1 MAGESLG
8 EGEGPGQV
16 GDSHT
21 ALSTLPT
28 AGCCHLWRCCLPGGL
43 GLSSSLAGVAGVKK
57 MQEDKNDPR
66 SGVAHIEGQEA
77 GRGGQKCQV
86 IPHLR
91 QGGG

>member
-1 MAGESLG
+1 M
-8 EGEGPGQV
+8 
-16 GDSHT
+16 
-21 ALSTLPT
+21 
-28 AGCCHLWRCCLPGGL
+28 
-43 GLSSSLAGVAGVKK
+43 SSSLAGVAGVEK
-57 MQEDKNDPR
+57 MEEDKNDPR